1 MCLVN
6 YLSLINLKF
15 WDTPVV
21 QGGRPAKSSAILKG
35 NGLIGQGLR
44 SLSVPQESWFFKTH
58 FEERE
63 EKKHFN
69 AAISK
74 YVLYRHMQC
83 LISRLICDAQN
94 NHLEVASTLNQ
105 RTRKPQT
112 NHNSHL
118 IKKKKKKKPQLS
130 QPRNGQLPLTT
141 CYFDP

>member
-1 MCLVN
+1 MSHRSPGFLR
-6 YLSLINLKF
+6 LISK
-15 WDTPVV
+15 
-21 QGGRPAKSSAILKG
+21 
-35 NGLIGQGLR
+35 
-44 SLSVPQESWFFKTH
+44 
-58 FEERE
+58 ERE

-118 IKKKKKKKPQLS
+118 IKKKKKNHNSPSQGMGNFHLQHATLIPNVSLLS
-130 QPRNGQLPLTT
+130 IDEPII
-141 CYFDP
+141 